1 MTNYNDTEKFLKSED
16 KFRIKL
22 GLENVERVLELLGN
36 PQERLKIVH
45 VAGTNG
51 KGSVCATAANI
62 FTCAGLKTALYTS
75 PHLFKYTERM
85 KIDGVPISDEVFSAN
100 IRQIEAIARENG
112 VELTEFELLT
122 TCAFKY
128 FADEKVDVAVI
139 ETGLGGRFDA
149 TNVVKKPLMTVIT
162 SISIDHKD
170 RLGDTVEKI
179 AFEKAGIIKPGV
191 LTIIGAKNA
200 GLAVVRRVADEKNAY
215 VRVVEPRAKIF
226 YENGK
231 NFVETERGRLEFG
244 LLGLYQAEN
253 VDIVG
258 EIVRA
263 TNETTDFKVS
273 DEDFARG
280 LKTVKWSARMQYL
293 RDKNTLVDGA
303 HNVAG
308 AKKLVESLKYYFP
321 NRRITW
327 VYGSLNTKEYEKTTK
342 ILFGAGEN
350 IEDSRSCGNFDEFCA
365 DDEIDNSSNFKL
377 HAGCVGDKPDGG
389 SADEGCSTVENVAG
403 LKTSEIL
410 LYQFGHP
417 GSMPA
422 AELLKLVKSDRARIA
437 TIGEI
442 QKVVNDPEK
451 FVVVTGSFYMLSEIF
466 AENDL
471 L

>member
-1 MTNYNDTEKFLKSED
+1 MTNYNDTENFLKSED

-112 VELTEFELLT
+112 VKLTEFELLT

-200 GLAVVRRVADEKNAY
+200 GLAVVRRVADEKNAS
-215 VRVVEPRAKIF
+215 VRAVEPRAKIF

-263 TNETTDFKVS
+263 TNETTGFKVS
-273 DEDFARG
+273 DEAFARG

-342 ILFGAGEN
+342 ILFGDGEN
-350 IEDSRSCGNFDEFCA
+350 VEEPHCGGFGEFCA
-365 DDEIDNSSNFKL
+365 DDGIDNSSNFKS
-377 HAGCVGDKPDGG
+377 HAGCVGDKTDGG
-389 SADEGCSTVENVAG
+389 SANEGCTTVENGAG
-403 LKTSEIL
+403 LETSEIL

-422 AELLKLVKSDRARIA
+422 AELLRLVKSDRARIA
-437 TIGEI
+437 AVDEI
-442 QKVVNDPEK
+442 RKVVNDSEK

-466 AENDL
+466 TENDL